1 MHTHYR
7 NLYAANDPCFG
18 VNSPMGNP
26 FPVPTPHSWTFQSR
40 GPWLAGRLCCPARS
54 MLTTTSSETLIPSR
68 RLIFFVLTGL
78 GLTVSYR
85 LETRGSPIYS
95 TYLFHRATSGTPTF
109 RLAAN
114 SCSFANRSSFR
125 HLRIGSANASR
136 ARRFSRGSCNEAAS
150 SSLSLRPDG
159 LLALHRQG
167 LLLPSLR
174 LARSP
179 LKDVEYNYTGKQ
191 PIPATGL
198 TPARHAALWAANEDH
213 KGPEVVATASCP
225 SWFNP
230 PAVRYPSHHFPI
242 IGRI

>member
-1 MHTHYR
+1 MHTHYSS
-7 NLYAANDPCFG
+7 LYAANDPCFG
-18 VNSPMGNP
+18 VNSPMGKP
-26 FPVPTPHSWTFQSR
+26 FPVTTPHSWTLQSR

-54 MLTTTSSETLIPSR
+54 TLTTTSSETLIPSR

-85 LETRGSPIYS
+85 LKTRGSPIYS
-95 TYLFHRATSGTPTF
+95 ACLFHRATSGTPAF

-114 SCSFANRSSFR
+114 SRSFANRSGFR
-125 HLRIGSANASR
+125 HLHKGSANASR

-167 LLLPSLR
+167 LLLSSLR
-174 LARSP
+174 LTRSP

-191 PIPATGL
+191 LIPATGL
-198 TPARHAALWAANEDH
+198 TPARHAALWAANEEH
-213 KGPEVVATASCP
+213 EG
-225 SWFNP
+225 
-230 PAVRYPSHHFPI
+230 
-242 IGRI
+242 